1 MLYPNKYQSIII
13 ELEENREALINAARL
28 MLKPFIKA
36 SESIMKFAK
45 ALSLIVQKR
54 HQNER

>member
-13 ELEENREALINAARL
+13 ELEENREVLMNSVKL

-36 SESIMKFAK
+36 SEGIMKFAK
-45 ALSLIVQKR
+45 ALALIIQKR
-54 HQNER
+54 